1 MSISQNIATIRKH
14 IPQGVTLVCVSK
26 FHPMEAIMEAY
37 ECGERDF
44 GESRVQELLPKYEA
58 LPKDIRWH
66 FIGHLQTNKVK
77 QIVPF
82 VHMIHS
88 VDSVRLLE
96 TINREAEKIQRR
108 VKVLLEVH
116 VAKEETKSGFT
127 PEEFLSLASSPNSLI
142 ASSPNSLNEASY
154 PWVEVCGVMGMATN
168 TDNEA
173 EWRRCFRAI
182 ASLASHLSPIAYSE
196 ASYSSPSERPI
207 AQRASYSLNEASYT
221 SPSERPQIS
230 MGMSDDYLVAIEEG
244 STMVRIGSTIFG
256 YRNY

>member
-1 MSISQNIATIRKH
+1 MQITTNITSIRNH
-14 IPQGVTLVCVSK
+14 IPQGVTLICVSK

-116 VAKEETKSGFT
+116 VAKEETKSGFS

-154 PWVEVCGVMGMATN
+154 PWVEICGLMGMATN
-168 TDNEA
+168 TDDEA

-182 ASLASHLSPIAYSE
+182 ASLSSHLSPLASSPIAYS
-196 ASYSSPSERPI
+196 
-207 AQRASYSLNEASYT
+207 

-230 MGMSDDYLVAIEEG
+230 MGRSDDYLVAIEEG

-256 YRNY
+256 SRGY

>member
-1 MSISQNIATIRKH
+1 
-14 IPQGVTLVCVSK
+14 
-26 FHPMEAIMEAY
+26 MEAIMEAY
-37 ECGERDF
+37 EAGERDF

-127 PEEFLSLASSPNSLI
+127 PEEFLSLNTKLST
-142 ASSPNSLNEASY
+142 LNHIEI
-154 PWVEVCGVMGMATN
+154 CGVMGMATN
-168 TDNEA
+168 TDDEA
-173 EWRRCFRAI
+173 EWRRCFREI
-182 ASLASHLSPIAYSE
+182 ASLASKLSPLASSPIAYS
-196 ASYSSPSERPI
+196 
-207 AQRASYSLNEASYT
+207 

-256 YRNY
+256 SRGY

>member
-1 MSISQNIATIRKH
+1 MSISANITSIRTH

-116 VAKEETKSGFT
+116 VAKEETKSGFS
-127 PEEFLSLASSPNSLI
+127 PEEFLSLASSPNNLI
-142 ASSPNSLNEASY
+142 ASSPNSINEASY
-154 PWVEVCGVMGMATN
+154 PWVEICGIMGMATN
-168 TDNEA
+168 TDDEA
-173 EWRRCFRAI
+173 EWRRCFREI
-182 ASLASHLSPIAYSE
+182 KSLASHLSPLASSPIAYS
-196 ASYSSPSERPI
+196 
-207 AQRASYSLNEASYT
+207 

-256 YRNY
+256 SRGY

>member
-1 MSISQNIATIRKH
+1 MTTIQQHIASIRENIPA
-14 IPQGVTLVCVSK
+14 GVTLVCVSK
-26 FHPMEAIMEAY
+26 FHANEVIMEAY
-37 ECGERDF
+37 DCGERDF

-88 VDSVRLLE
+88 VDSLRLLE
-96 TINREAEKIQRR
+96 TINREAEKIGRR

-127 PEEFLSLASSPNSLI
+127 PEEFLSLNTQLST
-142 ASSPNSLNEASY
+142 LNN
-154 PWVEVCGVMGMATN
+154 VEVCGVMGMATN
-168 TDNEA
+168 TDDQT
-173 EWRRCFRAI
+173 EWRRCFREI
-182 ASLASHLSPIAYSE
+182 KSLASRLIASSPISYSE
-196 ASYSSPSERPI
+196 ASHSS
-207 AQRASYSLNEASYT
+207 Q
-221 SPSERPQIS
+221 SERPQIS
-230 MGMSDDYLVAIEEG
+230 MGMSDDYRVAIEEG

-256 YRNY
+256 IRASKH

>member
-1 MSISQNIATIRKH
+1 MTTIQQHIASIRENIPA
-14 IPQGVTLVCVSK
+14 GVTLVCVSK
-26 FHPMEAIMEAY
+26 FHANEVIMEAY
-37 ECGERDF
+37 DCGERDF

-88 VDSVRLLE
+88 VDSLRLLE
-96 TINREAEKIQRR
+96 TINREAEKIGRR

-127 PEEFLSLASSPNSLI
+127 PEEFLSHNTQLST
-142 ASSPNSLNEASY
+142 LNN
-154 PWVEVCGVMGMATN
+154 VEVCGVMGMATN
-168 TDNEA
+168 TDDQT
-173 EWRRCFRAI
+173 EWRRCFREI
-182 ASLASHLSPIAYSE
+182 KSLASRLIASSPISYSE
-196 ASYSSPSERPI
+196 ASHSS
-207 AQRASYSLNEASYT
+207 Q
-221 SPSERPQIS
+221 SERPQIS
-230 MGMSDDYLVAIEEG
+230 MGMSDDYRVAIEEG

-256 YRNY
+256 IRASKH

>member
-1 MSISQNIATIRKH
+1 MTTIQQHIASIRKN
-14 IPQGVTLVCVSK
+14 IPVGVTLVCVSK
-26 FHPMEAIMEAY
+26 FHANEAIMEAY
-37 ECGERDF
+37 DCGERDF

-88 VDSVRLLE
+88 VDSVRLLD
-96 TINREAEKIQRR
+96 TINREAEKIGRR

-127 PEEFLSLASSPNSLI
+127 PEEFLSLNTQLST
-142 ASSPNSLNEASY
+142 LNN
-154 PWVEVCGVMGMATN
+154 VEVCGVMGMATN
-168 TDNEA
+168 TDDQT
-173 EWRRCFRAI
+173 EWRRCFREI
-182 ASLASHLSPIAYSE
+182 KSLASSLIASSPISYSE
-196 ASYSSPSERPI
+196 ASHSS
-207 AQRASYSLNEASYT
+207 Q
-221 SPSERPQIS
+221 SERPQIS

-244 STMVRIGSTIFG
+244 STMIRIGSTIFG
-256 YRNY
+256 IRASKH

>member
-1 MSISQNIATIRKH
+1 
-14 IPQGVTLVCVSK
+14 
-26 FHPMEAIMEAY
+26 MEAIMQAY
-37 ECGERDF
+37 EAGERDF
-44 GESRVQELLPKYEA
+44 GESRVQELLPKYES

-127 PEEFLSLASSPNSLI
+127 PEELLTLDIQLSTFNYVDICGLMGMATNTDDESEWRRCFREISSLASKLITSSPNSLI
-142 ASSPNSLNEASY
+142 ASSP
-154 PWVEVCGVMGMATN
+154 
-168 TDNEA
+168 
-173 EWRRCFRAI
+173 I
-182 ASLASHLSPIAYSE
+182 AH
-196 ASYSSPSERPI
+196 SS
-207 AQRASYSLNEASYT
+207 Q
-221 SPSERPQIS
+221 SERPQIS

-256 YRNY
+256 IRTSKH

>member
-1 MSISQNIATIRKH
+1 MTTIQQPIASIRKN
-14 IPQGVTLVCVSK
+14 IPVGVTLVCVSK
-26 FHPMEAIMEAY
+26 FHANEAIMEAY
-37 ECGERDF
+37 DCGERDF

-96 TINREAEKIQRR
+96 TINREAEKIGRR

-127 PEEFLSLASSPNSLI
+127 PEEFLSLNTQLST
-142 ASSPNSLNEASY
+142 LNN
-154 PWVEVCGVMGMATN
+154 VEVCGVMGMATN
-168 TDNEA
+168 TDDQT
-173 EWRRCFRAI
+173 EWRRCFREI
-182 ASLASHLSPIAYSE
+182 KSLASSLIASSPISYSE
-196 ASYSSPSERPI
+196 ASHSS
-207 AQRASYSLNEASYT
+207 Q
-221 SPSERPQIS
+221 SERPQIS
-230 MGMSDDYLVAIEEG
+230 MGMSDDYRVAIEEG

-256 YRNY
+256 IRASKH

>member
-1 MSISQNIATIRKH
+1 
-14 IPQGVTLVCVSK
+14 
-26 FHPMEAIMEAY
+26 MEAIMEAY

-127 PEEFLSLASSPNSLI
+127 PEELLTLDIQLSTFN
-142 ASSPNSLNEASY
+142 Y
-154 PWVEVCGVMGMATN
+154 VDVCGLMGMATN
-168 TDNEA
+168 TDDEA

-182 ASLASHLSPIAYSE
+182 ASLASSLSPIA
-196 ASYSSPSERPI
+196 SSSI
-207 AQRASYSLNEASYT
+207 AHS

-256 YRNY
+256 SRGY

>member
-1 MSISQNIATIRKH
+1 MTTIQQHIASIRKN
-14 IPQGVTLVCVSK
+14 IPVGVTLVCVSK
-26 FHPMEAIMEAY
+26 FHPAEAIMEAY
-37 ECGERDF
+37 DCGERDF

-88 VDSVRLLE
+88 VDSLRLLE
-96 TINREAEKIQRR
+96 TINREAEKIGRR

-127 PEEFLSLASSPNSLI
+127 PEEFLSLNTQLST
-142 ASSPNSLNEASY
+142 LNN
-154 PWVEVCGVMGMATN
+154 VEVCGVMGMATN
-168 TDNEA
+168 TDDQT
-173 EWRRCFRAI
+173 EWRRCFREI
-182 ASLASHLSPIAYSE
+182 KSLASSLIASSPISYSE
-196 ASYSSPSERPI
+196 ASHSS
-207 AQRASYSLNEASYT
+207 Q
-221 SPSERPQIS
+221 SERPQIS

-244 STMVRIGSTIFG
+244 STMIRIGSTIFG
-256 YRNY
+256 IRASKH

>member
-1 MSISQNIATIRKH
+1 MSITNNISSIRTH

-127 PEEFLSLASSPNSLI
+127 PQEFLSLNTTLST
-142 ASSPNSLNEASY
+142 LNYIEI
-154 PWVEVCGVMGMATN
+154 CGVMGMATN
-168 TDNEA
+168 TDDEA

-182 ASLASHLSPIAYSE
+182 ASLASHLSPLASSPIAYSL
-196 ASYSSPSERPI
+196 SPI
-207 AQRASYSLNEASYT
+207 AYS

-256 YRNY
+256 SRG

>member
-1 MSISQNIATIRKH
+1 MTEIQQHIASIRAD
-14 IPQGVTLVCVSK
+14 IPAGVTLVCVSK
-26 FHPMEAIMEAY
+26 FHSNDAIMEAY
-37 ECGERDF
+37 EVGERDF

-96 TINREAEKIQRR
+96 TINREAEKIGRH

-116 VAKEETKSGFT
+116 VAKEESKSGFT
-127 PEEFLSLASSPNSLI
+127 PEEFLSLIPHSSSLI
-142 ASSPNSLNEASY
+142 SAY
-154 PWVEVCGVMGMATN
+154 PWVEICGVMGMATN
-168 TDNEA
+168 TDDKQ
-173 EWRRCFRAI
+173 EWRRCFREI
-182 ASLASHLSPIAYSE
+182 KHLASSLIANS
-196 ASYSSPSERPI
+196 
-207 AQRASYSLNEASYT
+207 

-230 MGMSDDYLVAIEEG
+230 MGMSDDYQVAIEEG

-256 YRNY
+256 SRNY